1 MDQSQNPNQPD
12 PVKPANQPD
21 APVAEAPPP
30 MTPAAWLMSNGPWL
44 LIFGVIVGLL
54 WYKLGLESVWS
65 VAKVVFGLGVVIFIH
80 ELGHFLAAKWSDVH
94 VQTFSIG
101 FGPALPGCSFQR
113 GETTYKIGA
122 IPLGGY
128 VNMVGEGPE
137 ADEDEDYPRSFK
149 NKTVGQRMIIIS
161 AGVVMNVLLG
171 AVLFII
177 VYYYHGVEMPPA
189 IVGRVDPGSPMW
201 KQGIPTGSQ
210 ITQLAGI
217 RNPVFKNLQRK
228 VILSGAGEKIPFT
241 FQMYGPDGQKEG
253 ERTVDLE
260 PRLEENDQNPLVGVS
275 PPQQLRLYPRPKK
288 DGDVLPVARFSPAA
302 AARPVPVGPE
312 EVIVA
317 ATDPDNPD
325 QITEIKH
332 DLSAGTFDY
341 VEFSKRVRR
350 LEGKKLVVR
359 VRPKQLRVLASGL
372 IGLMGCPLGQ
382 GPLLS
387 AAALVRLTAGAA
399 EREVPLE
406 GFQFNDTIVGSTA
419 VQNTRNGA
427 YNPFLVSDLPR
438 DPRHPTGDRRDPF
451 IFHARMN
458 ALAGLPAVL
467 RVRRGDPNNNS
478 PREDGPPGPTVD
490 LFVPPA
496 FHATFGMRMKMGKV
510 AGIRN
515 DSPLGHAHDEKD
527 PQIKLQKED
536 ELTEVV
542 LMDDHG
548 SELFSSKDLDPERLP
563 YQLRQAAASR
573 PGKKKVILTFRRGGV
588 APDHRLTPIEW
599 QDRWDNDQEKPL
611 SLTSPL
617 AIPQLGLAY
626 WVLSQVVEVT
636 KDSPAAIAG
645 LKSGDTIKEISFW
658 KRSDYD
664 LAPDWSKV
672 ISLEAKRNGNTLYDC
687 WAHTFW
693 VVQLS
698 DYKKIRV
705 KVNRPGDEKF
715 KDAIELTGREDTD
728 WPLVSRGLPLWDDS
742 ELLKANNFGDALVMG
757 GRESY
762 EMIGLMYL
770 QLRSLATGRVSY
782 KQVGGPIAM
791 LSAGFSVAQAG
802 NFELLLLL
810 AAISINL
817 AVVNFLPIP
826 ILDGGHMVFLIYEK
840 LRGRPPSE
848 NVRIVATYIGL
859 AVIGLLMIFVFYQ
872 DFQNY
877 VRGWFKI

>member
-1 MDQSQNPNQPD
+1 M
-12 PVKPANQPD
+12 KPANEPD
-21 APVAEAPPP
+21 IPAGEAAPPL
-30 MTPAAWLMSNGPWL
+30 TPAAWLMSNGPWL
-44 LIFGVIVGLL
+44 LIFGIIIGLI

-65 VAKVVFGLGVVIFIH
+65 VAKVAFGLGVVIFIH
-80 ELGHFLAAKWSDVH
+80 ELGHFLAAKWNDVH

-149 NKTVGQRMIIIS
+149 NKTVGQRMVIIS

-171 AVLFII
+171 CVLFIV
-177 VYYYHGVEMPPA
+177 VYYYHGVEVPPA

-201 KQGIPTGSQ
+201 KQGIPTGSL
-210 ITQLAGI
+210 ITQLDGI

-228 VILSGAGEKIPFT
+228 VVLSSAGEKIPFT

-260 PRLEENDQNPLVGVS
+260 PRLEENDPNPLVGVS
-275 PPQQLRLYPRPKK
+275 PPNQLRLPPRPKK
-288 DGDVLPVARFSPAA
+288 DLDVLPVARFSPAA
-302 AARPVPVGPE
+302 SARPVPVGPD
-312 EVIVA
+312 EVLVA

-325 QITEIKH
+325 KVTEIKH
-332 DLSAGTFDY
+332 DLLTGAFDY
-341 VEFSKRVRR
+341 LDFSKRLRL

-359 VRPKQLRVLASGL
+359 VQPKRLPVLASDL

-387 AAALVRLTAGAA
+387 APALVRITAGPVQ
-399 EREVPLE
+399 REVPAE
-406 GFQFNDTIVGSTA
+406 GFQFNDKIVGCTVA
-419 VQNTRNGA
+419 QNTRDGL
-427 YNPFLVSDLPR
+427 YNPFLVGDLPR
-438 DPRHPTGDRRDPF
+438 DPRHASGDRRDPF
-451 IFHARMN
+451 VFHARMN
-458 ALAGLPAVL
+458 QLAGLPMVV
-467 RVRRGDPNNNS
+467 RVRRGDPNS
-478 PREDGPPGPTVD
+478 SSLRDDGPPGPTVD
-490 LFVPPA
+490 LLVPPA
-496 FHATFGMRMKMGKV
+496 FHATFGLRMKMGRV
-510 AGIRN
+510 AGIRD
-515 DSPLGHAHDEKD
+515 DSPLSRARDEKD

-542 LMDDHG
+542 LTDERG

-573 PGKKKVILTFRRGGV
+573 PGKKNVILTFRRGGA

-599 QDRWDNDQEKPL
+599 QDRWDNDDEMPL
-611 SLTSPL
+611 SLSSPL

-636 KDSPAAIAG
+636 KDSPAADAG
-645 LKSGDTIKEISFW
+645 LKSGDTIKGISFW
-658 KRSDYD
+658 GPSEFSKE
-664 LAPDWSKV
+664 PDWDKET
-672 ISLEAKRNGNTLYDC
+672 SLESKRNGNSLYDC
-687 WAHTFW
+687 WAQVFW
-693 VVQLS
+693 VVQRS
-698 DYKKIRV
+698 DYKKVRV

-715 KDAIELTGREDTD
+715 KDAIELTAREDAS
-728 WPLVSRGLPLWDDS
+728 WPLVPRGIRLIHDYR
-742 ELLKANNFGDALVMG
+742 EQKANNFGEALVMG

-848 NVRIVATYIGL
+848 SVRIVATYIGL